1 MQNMAFK
8 LTILRLAEIEINES
22 IDFYEG
28 RRVGLGKHFL
38 IYLKGYFEILK
49 TRPELFA
56 IKKPPYYRE
65 LPLKKFPF
73 VVIYEIYQNEV
84 IIHSIFHT
92 SKNPTK
98 KP

>member
-1 MQNMAFK
+1 MVFK

-73 VVIYEIYQNEV
+73 VIIYEIATTAVVANTNEDLA
-84 IIHSIFHT
+84 IPYS
-92 SKNPTK
+92 NK
-98 KP
+98 KQI